1 MQRNEKYSK
10 KNFFISGFFQDI
22 DLLNQNKEILNNLIE
37 YKKLLP
43 KEEFENFDL
52 TIHIRHLYKNKNI
65 DENEMYKNQPNIFF
79 YKNIIDK
86 ENPKNIKIVCSNK
99 SNEVLLSLKN
109 IYGNKINFLKQTIL
123 VIYFIIIF
131 KKNNSIFKHFFFMV
145 CDFQKQKKFM
155 YLIRVF

>member
-10 KNFFISGFFQDI
+10 KFFYFRFFQDI

-79 YKNIIDK
+79 YKK
-86 ENPKNIKIVCSNK
+86 
-99 SNEVLLSLKN
+99 
-109 IYGNKINFLKQTIL
+109 
-123 VIYFIIIF
+123 
-131 KKNNSIFKHFFFMV
+131 
-145 CDFQKQKKFM
+145 
-155 YLIRVF
+155 

>member
-1 MQRNEKYSK
+1 M
-10 KNFFISGFFQDI
+10 
-22 DLLNQNKEILNNLIE
+22 LNQNKEILNNLIE

-109 IYGNKINFLKQTIL
+109 IYGNKINFFETDDISDFTSLL
-123 VIYFIIIF
+123 YS
-131 KKNNSIFKHFFFMV
+131 KK
-145 CDFQKQKKFM
+145 
-155 YLIRVF
+155 